1 MKKSEKTGRTYQP
14 ENNYHLPD
22 LTVPEAI
29 AAQYMGSMA
38 FATHQSTIQYH
49 YTALLLSGK
58 PGSYLVKINQ
68 QAWEIYFRLVDS
80 GVQGHYRTTQSRK
93 LDRVVRAD
101 ESHPKLSDRDL

>member
-38 FATHQSTIQYH
+38 FATHQRTIQYH

-68 QAWEIYFRLVDS
+68 QAWEIYFRLVAQIAECKGITEHWIEWS
-80 GVQGHYRTTQSRK
+80 GQMNHIQN
-93 LDRVVRAD
+93 
-101 ESHPKLSDRDL
+101 

>member
-1 MKKSEKTGRTYQP
+1 MNKSEKTGSTYQP
-14 ENNYHLPD
+14 EHNCHLPD
-22 LTVPEAI
+22 LTVPETI

-68 QAWEIYFRLVDS
+68 QAWEIYFRLVAQIAECKGITEQHKAENWIEWS
-80 GVQGHYRTTQSRK
+80 GQMNHIQN
-93 LDRVVRAD
+93 
-101 ESHPKLSDRDL
+101 